1 MKISIIVAKSKNNV
15 IGKNNQLPWYLPADL
30 HHFKSITMGK
40 PIIMGRK
47 TAESIGKPLPGRR
60 NIIITR
66 DKNFH
71 ANGCDVVHSIDDA
84 LNAVKTEKEVMIIG
98 GANLYSQ
105 FLPRADCIYM
115 TIIDAELEGDIF
127 FPELNS
133 EWKLTSEEKFSGDEK
148 NKYAYRFLIYRR

>member
-84 LNAVKTEKEVMIIG
+84 LNAEKTEKEVMIIG